1 MSKNKAKKNKI
12 KSYSWNFSTNIIVIT
27 FFTLGALLFAM
38 CFFFENKINT
48 KIAIVGSILI
58 FGGICT
64 LIYKFVSIGKLKK
77 EKKVKFNKYLTN
89 ILLEN
94 NNDLYQTSHMN
105 IILLSPSN
113 SKKINKLPL
122 NDFRSKVD
130 YFIDKSNP
138 YSWMVQETLVNAEE
152 RQINNNFKN
161 IFTSYLNFYGK
172 EEGYSKK
179 LFISSIITILSLF
192 IILVLAFIFKE
203 NLF

>member
-1 MSKNKAKKNKI
+1 MIKNKAKKNKT

-64 LIYKFVSIGKLKK
+64 LIYKFVSIRKLKK

-179 LFISSIITILSLF
+179 LFISSIITIISFF